1 MFDAK
6 RLLDQ
11 FLGSGAGTPGAQ
23 GGQAGAQGGQAQGG
37 QFDLGGLLSG
47 RTSGGVTGGGAG
59 GIGDMLGGLA
69 GGGFGKGAMVGGLA
83 GLLLGGGKKPR
94 KLAGSALTYG
104 GLAVAGAL
112 AYKAWQDW
120 QAGQAPGASAAQTA
134 PGQDPLPPP
143 PADTPF
149 SPATAESE
157 QRMGLA
163 LVRAMIAAA
172 KADGHIDAEEQKRI
186 FGQIEQADL
195 DGEAKA
201 FVLDELAR
209 PLDIDAVA
217 AAATSPEEAA
227 EIYAASLMAI
237 DPDDPAERGYLAM
250 LAGRL
255 KLDPALVEHLHA
267 NVKALG

>member
-11 FLGSGAGTPGAQ
+11 FLGSGVGMPGAQ
-23 GGQAGAQGGQAQGG
+23 GGQAVQPSAQGG

-47 RTSGGVTGGGAG
+47 RSSGGVAGGAG

-83 GLLLGGGKKPR
+83 GLLLGGKKPR

-134 PGQDPLPPP
+134 AGQDPLPPP

>member
-11 FLGSGAGTPGAQ
+11 FLGA
-23 GGQAGAQGGQAQGG
+23 GGQSGSKGG
-37 QFDLGGLLSG
+37 QFDLGGMLSG
-47 RTSGGVTGGGAG
+47 RTTGGATGGMGGSGGLTEA
-59 GIGDMLGGLA
+59 LGGLA
-69 GGGFGKGAMVGGLA
+69 TGGFGKGALVGGLA
-83 GLLLGGGKKPR
+83 GVLLGGKKPR
-94 KLAGSALTYG
+94 KLAGSALKYG
-104 GLAVAGAL
+104 GLAVVGAL

-120 QAGQAPGASAAQTA
+120 QAGQAPGATAQAA
-134 PGQDPLPPP
+134 PGQDALPPP
-143 PADTPF
+143 PVGTAF
-149 SPATAESE
+149 QPAPGEGE
-157 QRMGLA
+157 QRVGLA

-186 FGQIEQADL
+186 FGQVEVLDL

-201 FVLDELAR
+201 FVLDELSK
-209 PLDIDAVA
+209 PLDIDSVA
-217 AAATSPEEAA
+217 AAARTPEEAA

-255 KLDPALVEHLHA
+255 KLDPALVDHLHA